1 MVSEMLFIFIS
12 VFPILRKS
20 EHFKII
26 VVTNEY
32 RKSSRWVLQW
42 GKGKDQLFRI
52 IRKEHLHWQSP
63 GKDKQLAKVQTEE
76 GGLSNR
82 LLVL

>member
-26 VVTNEY
+26 VVINEY

-42 GKGKDQLFRI
+42 GKDKDQLFRI
-52 IRKEHLHWQSP
+52 IRKEHLH
-63 GKDKQLAKVQTEE
+63 
-76 GGLSNR
+76 
-82 LLVL
+82 

>member
-32 RKSSRWVLQW
+32 RKSVGGYYNG
-42 GKGKDQLFRI
+42 GK
-52 IRKEHLHWQSP
+52 
-63 GKDKQLAKVQTEE
+63 AKTSYLE
-76 GGLSNR
+76 S
-82 LLVL
+82 